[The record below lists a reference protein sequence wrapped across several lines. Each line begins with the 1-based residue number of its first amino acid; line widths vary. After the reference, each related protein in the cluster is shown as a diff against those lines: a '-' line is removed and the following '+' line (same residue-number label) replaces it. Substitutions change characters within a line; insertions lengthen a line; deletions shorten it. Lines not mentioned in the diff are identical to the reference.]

1 MKISSIL
8 DLQKISNK
16 INKILSPGDVILLYG
31 QIGVGKTSFARLLIN
46 NYENEKKLKKS
57 EVLSPTFNIVF
68 EYDIKDFTIEHYDL
82 YRLKD
87 EKEIKN
93 IGLFQ
98 NLEQKITSRIN
109 KILLPG
115 DVIFLYG
122 QIGVGKTTFVRL
134 LINNYENEKKL
145 NNSEVLS
152 PTFNIVFEYDIKD
165 FTIEHYDLYRIKNEK
180 ELKNIGLFV
189 NLKKNIT
196 IVEWPELIKN
206 KPINRIDLFFE
217 YTKDMNE
224 RTLTI
229 KTSGRLKDNEF

>member
-8 DLQKISNK
+8 DLKKITSSIK
-16 INKILSPGDVILLYG
+16 KILLPGDVIFLYG
-31 QIGVGKTSFARLLIN
+31 QIGVGKTTFARLLIN

-82 YRLKD
+82 YRLKN

-93 IGLFQ
+93 IGLF
-98 NLEQKITSRIN
+98 
-109 KILLPG
+109 
-115 DVIFLYG
+115 
-122 QIGVGKTTFVRL
+122 
-134 LINNYENEKKL
+134 
-145 NNSEVLS
+145 
-152 PTFNIVFEYDIKD
+152 
-165 FTIEHYDLYRIKNEK
+165 
-180 ELKNIGLFV
+180 V
-189 NLKKNIT
+189 NLKQNIT

-229 KTSGRLKDNEF
+229 KTSGRLKVNEF